1 MFFGKPRQVSMNI
14 LVIGSGGREH
24 ALIWKLKQS
33 KHVDKIYC
41 VPGNGGI
48 STIAKCINA
57 KIENTRGLI
66 EIVQRNRIDMTVVG
80 PEQPLANGIVDDFQ
94 RRKYK
99 IFGPDRK
106 AAQLES
112 SKVFSK
118 EFMKQYHIPSA
129 PFRVFQTS
137 AEAIGFCKSVNFPV
151 VVKADGL
158 AAGKGVVVAKDMAEA
173 TAAIDMMM
181 TKRAFGKAGDRV
193 IIESCLVGQEVSIM
207 AVTDGR
213 TIIPLLPSQDH
224 KRAFDGDRG
233 PNTGGM
239 GAYCPVDFVTP
250 ELMAEIQEHVL
261 EPTIN
266 GLRNEDIHYSGILY
280 AGLMLTENG
289 PKVLEF
295 NCRFGDPET
304 QAVLPLLK
312 TDLADLMIAVIDKKL
327 ANFPKLDWR
336 KGASGSV
343 IMASK
348 GYPGNYK
355 TGSPITGIE
364 SIKDNNCLVFHA
376 GTRRENN
383 RYLTSGGRVLAVTG
397 MDSDLKLALDRA
409 YNGVKKIRFDGAQF
423 RRDIGAKA
431 FQKVETTAS

>member
-1 MFFGKPRQVSMNI
+1 
-14 LVIGSGGREH
+14 
-24 ALIWKLKQS
+24 
-33 KHVDKIYC
+33 
-41 VPGNGGI
+41 
-48 STIAKCINA
+48 
-57 KIENTRGLI
+57 
-66 EIVQRNRIDMTVVG
+66 
-80 PEQPLANGIVDDFQ
+80 
-94 RRKYK
+94 
-99 IFGPDRK
+99 
-106 AAQLES
+106 
-112 SKVFSK
+112 
-118 EFMKQYHIPSA
+118 
-129 PFRVFQTS
+129 
-137 AEAIGFCKSVNFPV
+137 
-151 VVKADGL
+151 
-158 AAGKGVVVAKDMAEA
+158 
-173 TAAIDMMM
+173 
-181 TKRAFGKAGDRV
+181 
-193 IIESCLVGQEVSIM
+193 M

-224 KRAFDGDRG
+224 KRALDGDRG

-250 ELMAEIQEHVL
+250 EIMNEIQEHVL

-304 QAVLPLLK
+304 QAVLPMLK
-312 TDLADLMIAVIDKKL
+312 TDLGDLMIAVIEKKL

-355 TGSPITGIE
+355 TGVPISGLE
-364 SIKDNNCLVFHA
+364 SIKDNNCMVFHA

-383 RYLTSGGRVLAVTG
+383 RYLTSGGRVLAVTAV
-397 MDSDLKLALDRA
+397 DSDLKLALDRA

>member
-1 MFFGKPRQVSMNI
+1 MNV

-24 ALIWKLKQS
+24 ALVWKLKQS
-33 KHVDKIYC
+33 KRVDKIFC

-48 STIAKCINA
+48 SLLAKCINA
-57 KIENTRGLI
+57 KADNVRGLL
-66 EIVQRNRIDMTVVG
+66 EIVQRNRIDLTIVG
-80 PEQPLANGIVDDFQ
+80 PEQPLANGLVDDFQ
-94 RRKYK
+94 RRKLRV
-99 IFGPDRK
+99 FGPDRK

-118 EFMKQYHIPSA
+118 EFMKQYHIPTA

-137 AEAIGFCKSVNFPV
+137 AEAIGFCKSANFPV

-173 TAAIDMMM
+173 TAAIEMMM
-181 TKRAFGKAGDRV
+181 SKRVFGKAGDRIV
-193 IIESCLVGQEVSIM
+193 IESCLVGQEVSIM
-207 AVTDGR
+207 AVTDGK

-224 KRAFDGDRG
+224 KRAFDGDSG

-239 GAYCPVDFVTP
+239 GAYCPVDFMTP
-250 ELMAEIQEHVL
+250 EILMEIQEHIL
-261 EPTIN
+261 EPTIA

-280 AGLMLTENG
+280 AGIMLTEHG
-289 PKVLEF
+289 PRVLEF

-304 QAVLPLLK
+304 QVVLPMLK
-312 TDLADLMIAVIDKKL
+312 TDLIDLMQAVIEKKL

-336 KGASGSV
+336 KGAAAGV

-355 TGSPITGIE
+355 TGAPITGIE
-364 SIKDNNCLVFHA
+364 AIKDNNCLVFHA

-383 RYLTSGGRVLAVTG
+383 RLLTNGGRVLAVVG
-397 MDSDLKLALDRA
+397 VDNDLRSALDRTYA
-409 YNGVKKIRFDGAQF
+409 AVKKIRFDGAQF
-423 RRDIGAKA
+423 RRDIGAKGLR
-431 FQKVETTAS
+431 KTETSAS

>member
-1 MFFGKPRQVSMNI
+1 MNI

-66 EIVQRNRIDMTVVG
+66 EIVQRNRIDLTVVG

-137 AEAIGFCKSVNFPV
+137 AEAIGFCNSVNFPV

-158 AAGKGVVVAKDMAEA
+158 AAGKGVVVAKDIAEA
-173 TAAIDMMM
+173 TAAIEMMM

-312 TDLADLMIAVIDKKL
+312 TDLADLMIAVIEKKL

-355 TGSPITGIE
+355 TGAPITGIE

-397 MDSDLKLALDRA
+397 LDSDLKLALDRA
-409 YNGVKKIRFDGAQF
+409 YNSVKKIRFDGAQF

-431 FQKVETTAS
+431 FQKIETTAS